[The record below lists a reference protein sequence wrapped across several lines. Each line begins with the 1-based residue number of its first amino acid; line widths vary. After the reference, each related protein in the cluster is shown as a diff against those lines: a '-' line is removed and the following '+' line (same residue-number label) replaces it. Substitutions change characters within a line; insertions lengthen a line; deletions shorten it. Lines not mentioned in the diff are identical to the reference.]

1 MKKIALSVISLSILL
16 LLSGCGEKEEST
28 TTNDV
33 IPVRVVLLTKTP
45 VKKNIF
51 SSGQFT
57 TGDEAILSFKTG
69 GVIKSIY
76 VKEGDAVKKGQLL
89 ASLELTEIEAGVEQ
103 ASAGYEKSLRDYNR
117 VKQLY
122 EDSVATLAQMQ
133 DAKTG
138 FDVAT
143 QQFAAAKFNR
153 NYSEIRALENGFI
166 LKKISSEGQIVGP
179 GTPVLMT
186 NGAGRGNWK
195 LQVAVSDNEW
205 AAVRVGD
212 QAFIE
217 TDAAPG
223 EKFSAVVSAKSEGV
237 DPYTGTFSLELRL
250 TSRPRLLPA
259 SGMFGRAEIV
269 PSLKRELWTIPF
281 ESVLDG
287 EGSTGYV
294 FVSRDGE
301 TAQKIRV
308 TIADFDG
315 KEIFVSSGLENVKYL
330 ITTGSAYLR
339 NNSKIKISGNK

>member
-1 MKKIALSVISLSILL
+1 MKKTLLSVITLTLL
-16 LLSGCGEKEEST
+16 FLLPGCGEKEET
-28 TTNDV
+28 TTANDV
-33 IPVRVVLLTKTP
+33 IPVRAVVLSKAP

-51 SSGQFT
+51 ASGQFT
-57 TGDEAILSFKTG
+57 TGDEAMLSFKTG

-103 ASAGYEKSLRDYNR
+103 AAAGYEKALRDYNR

-138 FDVAT
+138 FDVAA
-143 QQFAAAKFNR
+143 QQLASAKFNR
-153 NYSEIRALENGFI
+153 NYSEIRALENGFL
-166 LKKISSEGQIVGP
+166 LKKISTEGQIVGP

-186 NGAGRGNWK
+186 NGAGKGTWK
-195 LQVAVSDNEW
+195 LKVAVSDNEW

-212 QAFIE
+212 QATIE
-217 TDAAPG
+217 TDAVPG
-223 EKFSAVVSAKSEGV
+223 EKTSAVVSAKSEGV
-237 DPYTGTFSLELRL
+237 DPYTGTFALELRL
-250 TSRPRLLPA
+250 ISRPSVLPA
-259 SGMFGRAEIV
+259 SGMFGKAVIV

-287 EGSTGYV
+287 DGNTGYV
-294 FVSRDGE
+294 FISQDGE
-301 TAQKIRV
+301 TAQKIKI

-315 KEIFVSSGLENVKYL
+315 KEIFVSSGLENAKFL